1 MDDINFAINRF
12 ILINI
17 NGSKSQK
24 SWELIIRTYSV
35 QASCGREGG
44 RKDMDQDRILDSSV
58 AVSLC
63 ICKCIC
69 FPSKSFL
76 ETFGD

>member
-17 NGSKSQK
+17 NGSKSHK

-35 QASCGREGG
+35 QASCGREGEKTWIKIG
-44 RKDMDQDRILDSSV
+44 FSI
-58 AVSLC
+58 A
-63 ICKCIC
+63 
-69 FPSKSFL
+69 P
-76 ETFGD
+76 